1 MPHHYTDKARG
12 IRLQKAMAEAG
23 HASRRACEELI
34 EAGRVTVNGE
44 RVAELPAWVDAAED
58 TIKVD
63 GQPLP
68 RPRKTKAA
76 QGRRQR
82 ASTAQTLLPGSL
94 AYIMVNKPR
103 GVISTNDDPEGRK
116 RVLDLIDPGLAG
128 KLRLYPV
135 GRLDADSTGMLI
147 LTNDGELTHRLT
159 HPSFEVAKQYR
170 VTVKGKVEHDDLER
184 LKKGIY
190 LATPKSVAK
199 TKASESD
206 HTSKPVDERS
216 ESPDDPSGMSS
227 ATASSGG
234 KPGAKKAAV
243 EQVRILRYQTD
254 RTAGDK
260 TMLAITL
267 REGQNREIRRILA
280 RLGFKVTKLKR
291 VAVGPVK
298 LKTLKSGNWRLLTAP
313 EVKKLR
319 RAAGLGG

>member
-1 MPHHYTDKARG
+1 MPHHYTDNTRG
-12 IRLQKAMAEAG
+12 IRLQKAMAESG
-23 HASRRACEELI
+23 LASRRACEELI

-44 RVAELPAWVDAAED
+44 RVAELPAWVDPSED

-68 RPRKTKAA
+68 RPRKSRAA
-76 QGRRQR
+76 PGKRQR
-82 ASTAQTLLPGSL
+82 ASTTQTLLPGSK
-94 AYIMVNKPR
+94 AYLVVNKPR
-103 GVISTNDDPEGRK
+103 GVLSTNDDPEGRR
-116 RVLDLIDPGLAG
+116 RVIDLIDPGLAA

-135 GRLDADSTGMLI
+135 GRLDADSTGMIL

-159 HPSFEVAKQYR
+159 HPSFEVPKEYR
-170 VTVKGKVEHDDLER
+170 VTVKGRVEHDDLER

-190 LATPKSVAK
+190 LATPKTVAK
-199 TKASESD
+199 TKASES
-206 HTSKPVDERS
+206 KPGDERS
-216 ESPDDPSGMSS
+216 ASPDRAAD
-227 ATASSGG
+227 ARRD

-243 EQVRILRYQTD
+243 ESVRVLRFETD
-254 RTAGDK
+254 RTRGDK

-298 LKTLKSGNWRLLTAP
+298 LKTLKSGNWRLLTSP
-313 EVKKLR
+313 EVQKLR
-319 RAAGLGG
+319 KAAGLGG

>member
-1 MPHHYTDKARG
+1 MSHHYTDNARG

-23 HASRRACEELI
+23 LASRRACEELI

-44 RVAELPAWVDAAED
+44 RVAELPAWVDPTTD

-68 RPRKTKAA
+68 RPRKVKATP
-76 QGRRQR
+76 GKRQR

-94 AYIMVNKPR
+94 AYLMVNKPR
-103 GVISTNDDPEGRK
+103 GVISTNDDPHGRK
-116 RVLDLIDPGLAG
+116 RVLDLIDPGLAA
-128 KLRLYPV
+128 KMRLYPV
-135 GRLDADSTGMLI
+135 GRLDADSTGLML

-159 HPSFEVAKQYR
+159 HPSFEVPKQYR
-170 VTVKGKVEHDDLER
+170 VTVKGKVEFDDLER

-199 TKASESD
+199 TKAEESNL
-206 HTSKPVDERS
+206 HKPGDERS
-216 ESPDDPSGMSS
+216 ESPDQNTGSRSD
-227 ATASSGG
+227 

-243 EQVRILRYQTD
+243 EQVRILRYQAD
-254 RTAGDK
+254 RSAGDK

-291 VAVGPVK
+291 VALGPVK

-319 RAAGLGG
+319 RAAGLG